1 MDRERQSVTPAFEV
15 RRSGRILNAGAGAHS
30 ATVLTGFGL
39 AAALAGSAVAVFV
52 LLLLAGGSDHAVI
65 STSYVGRVLTFTLWQ
80 ALLSTFLSLLA
91 AIPMTRGLARRAT
104 FPGREWLLR
113 LCALPMVMPT
123 IVGIFGVVAVFGG
136 SGYLAT
142 VVAALGMDWRPRL
155 YGMAGILIAH
165 VFFNLPLAIR
175 LLLPAYAA
183 VPAETWRLAAQLG
196 MGDRDVFRMIELPL
210 LRQQLPGIAVIIFML
225 CFTTF
230 AVALTLGG
238 GPKATT
244 LEVAIYQALR
254 FDFDLRLGAVLALL
268 QVALCAGGAWAVW
281 RTGRQMVLGASSR
294 LVIRR
299 YDGNDP
305 VTRSI
310 DYFLILLGAFFLA
323 LPILALVQ
331 KGLAGMAAAAAPA
344 SLVQAASISLG
355 LGLAGGM
362 LATLFGYLL
371 AQARQRVL
379 AVGNRRGAILLGLA
393 GRLGLFVSPMVIGT
407 GIFLAATGRVDLY
420 RLAIPGVVTLNAVM
434 ALPFVLGVLEPAFAV
449 AAERHDKLC
458 AALGIRGWHRF
469 REIDWPTLRRPIGT
483 ALALS
488 SVIAMG
494 DLGAIALFGNQ
505 DLVNLTLLLYGQL
518 GAYRLDGAASTAL
531 ILLTLALA
539 TYATIERVVGGRELH

>member
-1 MDRERQSVTPAFEV
+1 MLAV
-15 RRSGRILNAGAGAHS
+15 RTGAMS

-39 AAALAGSAVAVFV
+39 ASVLAGSAIAVFV
-52 LLLLAGGSDHAVI
+52 LLLAAGSADHAAVALP
-65 STSYVGRVLTFTLWQ
+65 YVGRVLAFTLWQ
-80 ALLSTFLSLLA
+80 ALLSTLLSLLA
-91 AIPMTRGLARRAT
+91 AIPMVRGLARQGS
-104 FPGREWLLR
+104 FPGRDWLLR

-136 SGYLAT
+136 SGYLAAAA
-142 VVAALGMDWRPRL
+142 AALGLDWRPRL

-196 MGDRDVFRMIELPL
+196 MGGRDVFRLIELPL
-210 LRQQLPGIAVIIFML
+210 LRQQLPGIGIIIFML

-268 QVALCAGGAWAVW
+268 QVILCAGGAWAVW
-281 RTGRQMVLGASSR
+281 RTGRQMMLGNGSR

-305 VTRSI
+305 AARAV
-310 DYFLILLGAFFLA
+310 DYLVILSGACFIG
-323 LPILALVQ
+323 LPIFALVQ
-331 KGLAGMAAAAAPA
+331 RGIVGMGAAAAPG
-344 SLVQAASISLG
+344 SLFQAATISLG
-355 LGLAGGM
+355 LGLAGGL
-362 LATLFGYLL
+362 LATLMGYLV
-371 AQARQRVL
+371 AQARQRVIS
-379 AVGNRRGAILLGLA
+379 AGNRRGAILLGLV

-407 GIFLAATGRVDLY
+407 GIFLAATGRIDLY
-420 RLAIPGVVTLNAVM
+420 RLAVPGIITLNAVM
-434 ALPFVLGVLEPAFAV
+434 ALPFVLGVLEPAV
-449 AAERHDKLC
+449 TIAAERHDKLC
-458 AALGIRGWHRF
+458 AALGIRGWHRL

-494 DLGAIALFGNQ
+494 DLGAIALFGSQ

-531 ILLTLALA
+531 FLLALALA
-539 TYATIERVVGGRELH
+539 TYAIIEHVVGGRELH